1 MKLSI
6 IIINYNASHFINQT
20 IKSVLNSKIN
30 CDYEIII
37 VDNNSYDNSVE
48 LIEKEFPDL
57 NIIKNTTNL
66 GFSKGVNIGV
76 QVSNATSV
84 LILNPDTIV
93 EENAIQNMYN
103 TLNSSNQISV
113 VGAKIIDPDGKFQ
126 LSSRR
131 AYPTFLTSL
140 FQVTGLSYIFP
151 KSKIF
156 GKYNYTYIPEDSTHL
171 VDSVS
176 GACMMFDRRHFD
188 DLGGF
193 DEDYFLFFEETDFC
207 IRTKEVGKKVIY
219 DSSASTIHY
228 RGESMKSAPFN
239 VNNVFLKS
247 LMTFYK
253 KRGSKNILSSI
264 LIRPFIHLAF
274 TLKKTTFFIKNNI
287 RSIYQSFF
295 DTLSIITAYLVSLP
309 LWYVSYYESNID
321 LNIYLKHLPLLIN
334 YIISWFLISSAFR
347 IYRSGISINREI
359 YLVNVIAILL
369 ASTTTYFISS
379 IAYSRAI
386 LGLVFII
393 SFLLSI
399 MWRYAISF
407 FTNYKVIKSNRLDNI
422 FFQKVV
428 FIGSSYKIK
437 DTIKKILAS
446 DQVYKRI
453 IGYFDS
459 KEQEMDVKYL
469 GNFNTISDVIYEKNI
484 DELIVDEDDIN
495 KLKLFNILS
504 QISGKSISLKIIP
517 KDSNMLIGK
526 GAVEF
531 VDDLSLIKMDLP
543 YYDKKNKIIKRLFDI
558 FFSVIFIVLTFP
570 IHFFYMFFGL
580 RGITV
585 HTIKNKKINI
595 KQYSS
600 SLQSVRNLSYLWYIL
615 RGELSFVGSKIISSK
630 DYSDEIILRPGV
642 MGFHK
647 LNDNTLLGENKKY
660 DFYYLENYSIFLD
673 LEIIFKSILSK

>member
-6 IIINYNASHFINQT
+6 IIVNYNASHFINQT
-20 IKSVLNSKIN
+20 IKSILNSKIDFN
-30 CDYEIII
+30 SEIIV

-48 LIEKEFPDL
+48 LIEEEYPSI
-57 NIIKNTTNL
+57 NIIKNATNF
-66 GFSKGVNIGV
+66 GFSKAINIGV
-76 QVSNATSV
+76 KASSGKKI

-103 TLNSSNQISV
+103 TLNSSEKISI
-113 VGAKIIDPDGKFQ
+113 VGAKIIDPDGNFQ

-131 AYPTFLTSL
+131 AYPTFLTSF
-140 FQVTGLSYIFP
+140 FQITGLSYIFP

-156 GKYNYTYIPEDSTHL
+156 GRYNYTYIPEDSTHY

-176 GACMMFDRRHFD
+176 GACMMFSRTHFD
-188 DLGGF
+188 DLNGF

-207 IRTKEVGKKVIY
+207 IRTKESGKKVIY

-253 KRGSKNILSSI
+253 KRGKKNIISSI
-264 LIRPFIHLAF
+264 LIRPFINFAF
-274 TLKKTTFFIKNNI
+274 LLKKSTFFIKNNI
-287 RSIYQSFF
+287 RFIYQSFF
-295 DTLSIITAYLVSLP
+295 DSLSITIAYLISLP
-309 LWYVSYYESNID
+309 LWYTTYYGTNID

-334 YIISWFLISSAFR
+334 YIISWFSISSVFR
-347 IYRSGISINREI
+347 IYRSGLSMNREI
-359 YLVNVIAILL
+359 YLVNVMALLL

-379 IAYSRAI
+379 FAYSRVI
-386 LGLVFII
+386 LGLLFVIT
-393 SFLLSI
+393 FLLSI

-407 FTNYKVIKSNRLDNI
+407 FTNYKVIKSTHLDNI
-422 FFQKVV
+422 FFQKVI
-428 FIGSSYKIK
+428 FIGSTNKIK
-437 DTIKKILAS
+437 DTIKKILLS
-446 DQVYKRI
+446 NQSYKNI
-453 IGYFDS
+453 IGYFDLK
-459 KEQEMDVKYL
+459 KEEMEIKYL
-469 GNFNTISDVIYEKNI
+469 GNFNTISDIIYEKNI

-495 KLKLFNILS
+495 KLNLFSILS

-531 VDDLSLIKMDLP
+531 VQDLPLIKMDLP
-543 YYDKKNKIIKRLFDI
+543 YYDKKNKMIKRLFDI
-558 FFSVIFIVLTFP
+558 FFSIVFIVLTFP
-570 IHFFYMFFGL
+570 IHLFYLFFKL
-580 RGITV
+580 NSVTV
-585 HTIKNKKINI
+585 HTVKNKRINM
-595 KQYSS
+595 KQYNSS
-600 SLQSVRNLSYLWYIL
+600 RESMRNLSYLWYIL
-615 RGELSFVGSKIISSK
+615 KGELSFVGSKIISS
-630 DYSDEIILRPGV
+630 ENCNEQVILTPGI

-647 LNDNTLLGENKKY
+647 LNNNNILHGDKKY

-673 LEIIFKSILSK
+673 LEIILKSILSR